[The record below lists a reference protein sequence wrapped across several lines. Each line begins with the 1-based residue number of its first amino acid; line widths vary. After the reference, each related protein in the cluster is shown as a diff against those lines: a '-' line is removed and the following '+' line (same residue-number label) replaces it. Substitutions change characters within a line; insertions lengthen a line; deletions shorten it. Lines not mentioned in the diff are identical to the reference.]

1 MRTTL
6 FLGFCIGLLFAGIAT
21 AASIQNGFRIDD
33 PLVPE
38 HEILSG
44 GVPRDGIPAI
54 DDPEFVSADDAD
66 FLDARD
72 RVLGLSMNGVTRA
85 YPLKI
90 LNYHEIVNDN
100 LGVPVV
106 ISFCPLCGTGIAFL
120 STVNRRPYTFGV
132 SGLLYNSDV
141 LMYDHQTESLWSQ
154 ISATAVTGRLKG
166 SELRRV
172 PVTHT
177 TWADWLERH
186 PRTEVLSIDTG
197 FRRDY
202 YHDPYGNYAISNQ
215 VMFPVSSYDNRLNAK
230 ELVMGLE
237 IDGQFKA
244 YPLSQLPADGERFAD
259 RHADTDLFVEYD
271 RDAMT
276 GRVIDNAGEEIPT
289 FLAFWFAWAAFHP
302 ETEVF
307 DR

>member
-1 MRTTL
+1 MSSPPFPALISAVGQR
-6 FLGFCIGLLFAGIAT
+6 G
-21 AASIQNGFRIDD
+21 
-33 PLVPE
+33 E
-38 HEILSG
+38 
-44 GVPRDGIPAI
+44 VPRDGIPAI
-54 DDPEFVSADDAD
+54 DDPEFVAAEDAD
-66 FLDARD
+66 YLSSRD

-120 STVNRRPYTFGV
+120 GTVDRRPYTFGV

-154 ISATAVTGRLKG
+154 ILATAVSGRLKG
-166 SELRRV
+166 AELERI
-172 PVTHT
+172 PVMHT
-177 TWADWLERH
+177 TWADWSELH
-186 PRTEVLSIDTG
+186 PLTEVLSIDTG
-197 FRRDY
+197 YRRDY

-215 VMFPVSSYDNRLNAK
+215 VMFPVSNYDNRLSAK
-230 ELVMGLE
+230 ELILGLD

-244 YPLSQLPADGERFAD
+244 YPLSQLPEGGGRIPDS
-259 RHADTDLFVEYD
+259 HAGTAIFVEYD

-276 GRVIDNAGEEIPT
+276 GRIVDSTGEEIPT

-302 ETEVF
+302 DTVIFEP
-307 DR
+307 